1 MKRFIK
7 RRLAHLL
14 RYLDYGAGKSQI
26 VGSILSDLGRLLQQ
40 QELLSRNF
48 DSLAKQLGSREQA
61 NEAREQ
67 ANEAREQANEA
78 REQANKAREQ
88 ANEALEQANEARDQS
103 NRAREKIN
111 ESREHFTEVLEQ
123 ANEARQIARDL
134 DHIGQKCRCASGGN
148 LAREQR
154 EGLAHHYFN
163 AKELVIRHRLVS
175 RDYRSSPFA
184 DDDWTVDYTK
194 SKGIYVQGNEVD
206 VPDNEARVPS
216 TDLLYDPDC
225 AVILVLGQSN
235 AGNHGEGLHRPAREV
250 FVLNFLTMRCHRA
263 NDPLPG
269 ASGSGGSV
277 WSRLGDRLIERGVF
291 KRVLFIPLAFGGTFI
306 TDWIPGG
313 KMHARVALALSRL
326 QTMHGAG
333 ILPIT
338 AAVWQQGEAEAN
350 HTRMSSEAY
359 RLHLLDIISDL
370 RSRNVFAPIFIAQC
384 SLCDTGE
391 RPFLNHDSIRSGQR
405 ATVNPQFGVFA
416 GPDTDLV
423 TSEFRSDGCH
433 FSAAGLDRCADA
445 WLQIFASVRDLLLKP

>member
-1 MKRFIK
+1 MKRLIK

-14 RYLDYGAGKSQI
+14 RYLDYGASKSQI
-26 VGSILSDLGRLLQQ
+26 VGSIQTDLGRILRQ
-40 QELLSRNF
+40 QESLAQNL
-48 DSLAKQLGSREQA
+48 DSLTGQLKSLEQA

-67 ANEAREQANEA
+67 ANEAR
-78 REQANKAREQ
+78 
-88 ANEALEQANEARDQS
+88 
-103 NRAREKIN
+103 
-111 ESREHFTEVLEQ
+111 
-123 ANEARQIARDL
+123 QIARDL
-134 DHIGQKCRCASGGN
+134 DRMGRQCRSASNEN
-148 LAREQR
+148 LAREHA

-163 AKELVIRHRLVS
+163 AKDLVIRHRLVS
-175 RDYRSSPFA
+175 RDHRSSPYA

-194 SKGIYVQGNEVD
+194 RKGIYVPGNEVD
-206 VPDNEARVPS
+206 VPDDEPHAS
-216 TDLLYDPDC
+216 ATDLLNDPDC

-269 ASGSGGSV
+269 ASGAGGSV

-291 KRVLFIPLAFGGTFI
+291 KRVLFVPLAFGGTFI
-306 TDWIPGG
+306 ADWIPGG
-313 KMHARVALALSRL
+313 KMHARAVLALSRL

-338 AAVWQQGEAEAN
+338 ATVWQQGEAEAN

-359 RLHLLDIISDL
+359 QLHLLDVIADL

-384 SLCDTGE
+384 SLCETGE
-391 RPFLNHDSIRSGQR
+391 RPFRNHDSIRSGQR
-405 ATVNPQFGVFA
+405 ATVNPKFGVFA

-423 TSEFRSDGCH
+423 TTEFRSDGCH
-433 FSAAGLDRCADA
+433 FSAAGLDQCADA
-445 WLQIFASVRDLLLKP
+445 WLEVFASVRGLLMKP